1 MEEKMIPDGELKKIV
16 CSGCS
21 NMCYLDVTMK
31 DGRVQ
36 EVSGGGCRRAE
47 ISARRQLE
55 KEAI

>member
-1 MEEKMIPDGELKKIV
+1 MSEKKEEVKKIT

-31 DGRVQ
+31 DGKVAQ
-36 EVSGGGCRRAE
+36 VSGGGCRRAL

-55 KEAI
+55 S